1 MNVVNTNEPTVAC
14 PMTGKERLT
23 WQNGWIINPAGAKE
37 LLKTFHKDENRYYY
51 ECMFQNVPIK
61 IKGIISEDC
70 NLSDYHHAKLWNL
83 IWKFWEK

>member
-1 MNVVNTNEPTVAC
+1 MKIYVVGSSKNKFLPLDNIREKFLIDQKHA
-14 PMTGKERLT
+14 GDNIDFL
-23 WQNGWIINPAGAKE
+23 NPW
-37 LLKTFHKDENRYYY
+37 YY